1 MSFQYPA
8 SLPVLKYPIGIIT
21 LFLAFGIIAGY
32 YSGLSPV
39 IVYAINA
46 IAFAGLCIAFWHSK
60 KAFLPVPHFTIAA
73 LLFSFTLGMLV
84 QTLHYAPNQKLHYS
98 HFINKE
104 STVIS
109 GIISERLKSNEYQER
124 YYFEVTAVNQ
134 NPAKGKL
141 LLSTPKD
148 STHTL
153 YHAGDSFII
162 TETPTPIAKPLNP
175 YQFDYAS
182 YMEKLGIFDQLKLK
196 GNYISIGTVKN
207 FDYYLGALRDKL
219 TNSFAIHH
227 YSPQIQN
234 TLNALLLGQRQDMDA
249 ATNDAYKNA
258 GVLHIL
264 AISGLHF
271 SVLFYLLT
279 IIFKPISRLNKH
291 GKLLRLIAV
300 LAIIWGFAFITGL
313 SASVVRSVVMFS
325 IISFGQYLNR
335 DTNIYNSLFI
345 SMLVLL
351 ITNPYFIF
359 DAGFQLSYLAVFA
372 IVWLEP
378 FYSQYKLSKYKG
390 INYLSDT
397 VLVSLSAQIGVLPLS
412 LYYFNQFPLLFLV
425 ANMVV
430 IPLSNI
436 VLVLGLVVLLLNLIW
451 TDAAILIG
459 KLLGLLVELMNS
471 FISWIASFES
481 LVFKEI
487 PFTLLLTLL
496 LYGTILLF
504 GFWLYKKSYTRTAAF
519 LCSILIFQCAYT
531 ITFWQRK
538 NNQELI
544 VFNNR
549 KNTIIALKT
558 PNHLSLITSDTL
570 AQNTSTI
577 RAYMRNN
584 FNPSL
589 QTKPVA
595 NILWFENKK
604 ILLLEKDG
612 VYNKNI
618 KPDILIL
625 SQSPKIN
632 LERLIDEL
640 TPKEIIA
647 DGTNYKNQVKQW
659 KSTCN
664 KKNIPFHATAE
675 KGYYA
680 LK

>member
-1 MSFQYPA
+1 MLFQYPD

-21 LFLAFGIIAGY
+21 LFLALGIVTGY
-32 YSGLSPV
+32 YSCISP
-39 IVYAINA
+39 IGIYAITLT
-46 IAFAGLCIAFWHSK
+46 AFTGLCITFWHSK
-60 KAFLPVPHFTIAA
+60 RAFLPVPYFTIAA
-73 LLFSFTLGMLV
+73 LLFSFSLGMLV
-84 QTLHYAPNQKLHYS
+84 QSLHYAPYQRLHYS
-98 HFINKE
+98 HFINNE
-104 STVIS
+104 STVIC
-109 GIISERLKSNEYQER
+109 GVISERLKPNDYQER

-134 NPAKGKL
+134 KPAKGKL
-141 LLSTPKD
+141 LLSAAKD

-153 YHAGDSFII
+153 CHAGDCFII
-162 TETPTPIAKPLNP
+162 TDATNPITKPLNP
-175 YQFDYAS
+175 HQFDYAS
-182 YMEKLGIFDQLKLK
+182 YMEKQGVFHQLKLNR
-196 GNYISIGTVKN
+196 NYIQIGTSKN
-207 FDYYLGALRDKL
+207 FDYYLGALRDRL

-234 TLNALLLGQRQDMDA
+234 TLNALLLGQRQDMDT

-279 IIFKPISRLNKH
+279 VMLKPISRLYRH
-291 GKLLRLIAV
+291 GRLLRLIAI
-300 LAIIWGFAFITGL
+300 LGIIWGFAFITGL

-325 IISFGQYLNR
+325 IISIGQYLNR
-335 DTNIYNSLFI
+335 DTNIYNSLAI

-351 ITNPYFIF
+351 IANPYFIF
-359 DAGFQLSYLAVFA
+359 DAGFQLSYLAVFS

-378 FYSQYKLSKYKG
+378 FYRQYKVSKYKG

-397 VLVSLSAQIGVLPLS
+397 ALVSLSAQIGVMPLT

-430 IPLSNI
+430 IPLSNV
-436 VLVLGLVVLLLNLIW
+436 VLVLGLLVLLLNLVW
-451 TDAAILIG
+451 ADAAILTG
-459 KLLGLLVELMNS
+459 QLLGFLVEIMNG

-496 LYGTILLF
+496 LYLSIVLF
-504 GFWLYKKSYTRTAAF
+504 GFWLYKTSYTRTAAF
-519 LCSILIFQCAYT
+519 LCSILIFQCAYS
-531 ITFWQRK
+531 ITSWQRK

-549 KNTIIALKT
+549 KNTILALKM
-558 PNHLSLITSDTL
+558 PNHLSLMTRDTL
-570 AQNTSTI
+570 AQNTSAI
-577 RAYMRNN
+577 RAYMRSN
-584 FNPSL
+584 FNPPL
-589 QTKPVA
+589 EIKTVE
-595 NILWFENKK
+595 NILWFNNRK
-604 ILLLEKDG
+604 ILLLDKAA
-612 VYNKNI
+612 VYSTNT

-640 TPKEIIA
+640 APQEIIA
-647 DGTNYKNQVKQW
+647 DGTNYKSEQRLW
-659 KSTCN
+659 KATCY

-675 KGYYA
+675 KGYYT